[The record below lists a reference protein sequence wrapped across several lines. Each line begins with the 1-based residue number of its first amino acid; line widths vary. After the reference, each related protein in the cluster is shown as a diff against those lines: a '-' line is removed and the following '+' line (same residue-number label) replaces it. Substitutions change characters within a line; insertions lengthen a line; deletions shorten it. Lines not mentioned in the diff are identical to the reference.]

1 MLQLYSSFVSALLVG
16 FFWNIDLCI
25 TTPPTLY
32 IDLVVDIFF
41 LFEIALNFVTGV
53 EIAGEYEDSLQ
64 GVAKHYLK
72 NQFLMDLITSIP
84 VSYVELIW
92 IMTACTDEDD
102 ADNSS
107 ALRLTRVSKGVC
119 VCVCVYIYNVTYTID
134 IHIIYINMY
143 NIYTIHA

>member
-41 LFEIALNFVTGV
+41 LFEIALTFVTGV

-72 NQFLMDLITSIP
+72 N
-84 VSYVELIW
+84 
-92 IMTACTDEDD
+92 
-102 ADNSS
+102 
-107 ALRLTRVSKGVC
+107 
-119 VCVCVYIYNVTYTID
+119 
-134 IHIIYINMY
+134 
-143 NIYTIHA
+143 